1 MELKTEQTQW
11 KWWNGK
17 IIQFTDPFFK
27 KALLIS
33 WIYILIEFKLCS
45 NATRSTNT
53 GWVLQH
59 TFHSRTLY
67 IPFSFISL
75 CFVYSFTLIQFAR
88 TCESVRKRQQTTLAI
103 RDALIAIAL
112 LSFHANFPNM
122 FAMRMREWEGGNEE
136 EEGGGRSERIFAI
149 LLLFRFTFYGLAGK
163 FWLRSCDPNTFNTIT
178 IWNTTDN
185 DAPSIPRTVH
195 DLFIGGT
202 PWHTPAYDGDRP
214 KIDLQ

>member
-1 MELKTEQTQW
+1 MPHVPQT
-11 KWWNGK
+11 
-17 IIQFTDPFFK
+17 
-27 KALLIS
+27 LV
-33 WIYILIEFKLCS
+33 EFL
-45 NATRSTNT
+45 N
-53 GWVLQH
+53 
-59 TFHSRTLY
+59 TFHSSTLY

-149 LLLFRFTFYGLAGK
+149 LLLFRFTFHGLAGK
-163 FWLRSCDPNTFNTIT
+163 FWLRSCDPNTFNTIR
-178 IWNTTDN
+178 IWNITDN
-185 DAPSIPRTVH
+185 ETPPFPAFLHCPWSIYWRH
-195 DLFIGGT
+195 ALA
-202 PWHTPAYDGDRP
+202 HAR
-214 KIDLQ
+214 LRRR